1 MDPATFFTPPFAMPE
16 LGEYGYLPTLSGD
29 LTRGDK
35 VAYSFAG
42 TVGDTFVVYQA
53 YNIPAGQEASF
64 RVLLNGTDIG
74 TQGAA
79 VAGVWS
85 STRVLLL
92 ADALVNNSTTN
103 TLVFV
108 NTLNTP
114 GAGTAEWGV
123 RKVGVDV
130 PAPEPVSAEAYNT
143 VVDIRW
149 TARTGVA
156 GYNVYRAQAPGGP
169 YTKLNGSL
177 LIKTLFRD
185 TTLTN
190 GTTYYY
196 VVRSVSQASLE
207 GSNSGEV
214 PATPT
219 AAGGVTPVTDLVVTK
234 SDLDDLKLDWTP
246 ITTSGTV
253 NHYKIYLVSRAS
265 IPPYTRTEA
274 TVLNDPP
281 LPPYYH
287 GGALGDGFVYTY
299 DIATVDDDDQEA
311 AQ

>member
-16 LGEYGYLPTLSGD
+16 LGEYGYLPALGGD

-35 VAYSFAG
+35 LAYSFAG

-53 YNIPAGQEASF
+53 YNIPVGQEASF
-64 RVLLNGTDIG
+64 RVLLNGTDTG

-79 VAGVWS
+79 VAAAWS

-103 TLVFV
+103 TLAFV

-130 PAPEPVSAEAYNT
+130 PAPEPVSTQAYDT

-149 TARTGVA
+149 TARAGVA
-156 GYNVYRAQAPGGP
+156 GYNFYRAPVPGGP

-177 LIKTLFRD
+177 LTKTLFRD
-185 TTLTN
+185 TALTN

-214 PATPT
+214 SATPT

-234 SDLDDLKLDWTP
+234 SGSDLKLDWAP
-246 ITTSGTV
+246 ITTTAGV
-253 NHYKIYLVSRAS
+253 KHYKIYLVSSAS
-265 IPPYTRTEA
+265 APPYTRTGA
-274 TVLNDPP
+274 TVLGTPATT
-281 LPPYYH
+281 PYWH
-287 GGALGDGFVYTY
+287 AGATGDGFVYSY
-299 DIATVDDDDQEA
+299 DIATVDNNDQEA
-311 AQ
+311 VH